1 MGSFKSPVPS
11 SSCVSLSERLH
22 REEQQAAEEAEQRLE
37 QEEEQVEQEEEEE
50 QDRIAKFKAAAETQA
65 GDPVRL
71 VLLWCRLMMFF
82 LHMYFFL
89 AIAKLIYFLLCQSQ

>member
-1 MGSFKSPVPS
+1 M
-11 SSCVSLSERLH
+11 
-22 REEQQAAEEAEQRLE
+22 EE
-37 QEEEQVEQEEEEE
+37 EEEEE

-82 LHMYFFL
+82 LYMYFSF
-89 AIAKLIYFLLCQSQ
+89 